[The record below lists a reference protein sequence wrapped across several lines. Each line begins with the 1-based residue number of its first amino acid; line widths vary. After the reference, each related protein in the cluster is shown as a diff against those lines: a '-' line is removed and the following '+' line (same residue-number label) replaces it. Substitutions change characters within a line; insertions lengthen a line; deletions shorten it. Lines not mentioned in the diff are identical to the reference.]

1 MRLRTQL
8 LAPTIA
14 VIILCLSVSGIF
26 TYRAAKIALQ
36 EALQGQMVLAT
47 ESVRDQVN
55 GYIGELT
62 RTFKTLSGRNVV
74 QQVLAVN
81 DGGNDNQATDQV
93 LHKMLADYPDQFEF
107 LAVIGV
113 DGMAKAASDS
123 GLVGTLNVQDRSYFQ
138 KALAG
143 KVGTEIVQ
151 SRASGQP
158 VMILAYPVSTGDRVT
173 GACIGAIQMNYFAT
187 HFVNPVRIG
196 QEGYA
201 YLVDGAGRFLAH
213 PEKSKV
219 LQASIADTE
228 WGKQILT
235 EKNGF
240 LAYFWEGHEKVVAF
254 RHIDEAGWQVV
265 AGAEYADIFA
275 PLSGI
280 LQGNIWA
287 ALLTL
292 LGVASVLFIVVRSIV
307 KAVRSGVDLA
317 MDIRAGDVSRRLHLT
332 RGDEIGELAGAL
344 DQMAEGL
351 EEKALVAEKVAAGD
365 LTVDI
370 HMASERDRLGIS
382 LTQMVRRL
390 SDMMAQV
397 QLASE
402 QIAAGSL
409 QVADGSQTL
418 SQGATESA
426 ASLEEISASMLELAS
441 QTRSNAENAKQAN
454 MLTGEAQS
462 AGQEG
467 DRQMETL
474 IAAMRDINH
483 SSESITKIIKVIDE
497 IAFQTNLLA
506 LNAAVE
512 AARAGQ
518 HGKGFAVVAEEVR
531 NLAARSAKAAK
542 ETAELIEDSTAKTV
556 RGVEIADNT
565 AVSLKTII
573 TGTAK
578 VSDLVAEIAAAS
590 QEQTSGIDQVSKGL
604 EQIESV
610 TQQATANA
618 EESAAAA
625 EELSGQ
631 ADHLRSLLAIF
642 KVKGGGQPPVA
653 VRDPRP
659 KRAATV
665 NFAPQPRQLA
675 MGGPKAYRPEQIIAL
690 DDADMGRY

>member
-8 LAPTIA
+8 LMPTLT
-14 VIILCLSVSGIF
+14 VIILCLSVSGF
-26 TYRAAKIALQ
+26 MTYRSAKNALQ
-36 EALQGQMVLAT
+36 EALQGQMILAT
-47 ESVRDQVN
+47 ESVRDQIN

-62 RTFKTLSGRNVV
+62 RTFKTLTGRNVV
-74 QQVLAVN
+74 QQVLA
-81 DGGNDNQATDQV
+81 DNADASASQAADLV
-93 LHKMLADYPDQFEF
+93 LQKMLADYPEQFEF
-107 LAVIGV
+107 LAVIGL
-113 DGMAKAASDS
+113 DGMAKAASES
-123 GLVGTLNVQDRSYFQ
+123 NLVGTLNVRDRAYFQ
-138 KALAG
+138 SALSG
-143 KVGTEIVQ
+143 KTGTEMVK

-158 VMILAYPVSTGDRVT
+158 VMILSYPVSVDGQVA
-173 GACIGAIQMNYFAT
+173 GACIGAIQMSYFAS
-187 HFVNPVRIG
+187 HFVSPVQIG
-196 QEGYA
+196 HKGYA
-201 YLVDGAGRFLAH
+201 YLVDDTGKFLAH
-213 PEKSKV
+213 PDKTKV
-219 LQASIADTE
+219 LNASIADFD
-228 WGKQILT
+228 WGKQMLA

-240 LAYFWEGHEKVVAF
+240 LIYTWEGQEKVIAF
-254 RHIDEAGWQVV
+254 RHIDEAGWQVA
-265 AGAEYADIFA
+265 AGAEYEDIFE

-280 LQGNIWA
+280 LAGNIWA
-287 ALLTL
+287 AVLTL
-292 LGVASVLFIVVRSIV
+292 LGVSLVLFMVVRSIV
-307 KAVRSGVDLA
+307 RAIRSGVDLA
-317 MDIRAGDVSRRLHLT
+317 MDIRAGDVSRRLHFK

-351 EEKALVAEKVAAGD
+351 EEKARLAEKVAGGD

-370 HMASERDRLGIS
+370 HMASDRDRLGIS

-397 QLASE
+397 QSASE

-426 ASLEEISASMLELAS
+426 ASLEEIAASMMQLAS

-454 MLTGEAQS
+454 TLTGEAQA

-467 DRQMETL
+467 ERQMETL
-474 IAAMRDINH
+474 ITAMRDINH
-483 SSESITKIIKVIDE
+483 SSDSITKIIKVIDE

-565 AVSLKTII
+565 AVSLKTIV

-590 QEQTSGIDQVSKGL
+590 QEQSAGIDQVSKGL
-604 EQIESV
+604 DQIEVV

-631 ADHLRSLLAIF
+631 ADHLRRLLAIF
-642 KVKGGGQPPVA
+642 KVKGGQKPVA
-653 VRDPRP
+653 VSDPRP
-659 KRAATV
+659 KIQPAV
-665 NFAPQPRQLA
+665 NMSVKPRQLQVA
-675 MGGPKAYRPEQIIAL
+675 APTERRPEQVIAL

>member
-1 MRLRTQL
+1 
-8 LAPTIA
+8 
-14 VIILCLSVSGIF
+14 
-26 TYRAAKIALQ
+26 
-36 EALQGQMVLAT
+36 
-47 ESVRDQVN
+47 
-55 GYIGELT
+55 
-62 RTFKTLSGRNVV
+62 
-74 QQVLAVN
+74 
-81 DGGNDNQATDQV
+81 
-93 LHKMLADYPDQFEF
+93 
-107 LAVIGV
+107 
-113 DGMAKAASDS
+113 
-123 GLVGTLNVQDRSYFQ
+123 
-138 KALAG
+138 
-143 KVGTEIVQ
+143 
-151 SRASGQP
+151 
-158 VMILAYPVSTGDRVT
+158 
-173 GACIGAIQMNYFAT
+173 
-187 HFVNPVRIG
+187 
-196 QEGYA
+196 
-201 YLVDGAGRFLAH
+201 
-213 PEKSKV
+213 
-219 LQASIADTE
+219 
-228 WGKQILT
+228 
-235 EKNGF
+235 
-240 LAYFWEGHEKVVAF
+240 
-254 RHIDEAGWQVV
+254 
-265 AGAEYADIFA
+265 
-275 PLSGI
+275 
-280 LQGNIWA
+280 
-287 ALLTL
+287 
-292 LGVASVLFIVVRSIV
+292 VLFTVVRSIV
-307 KAVRSGVDLA
+307 KAIRSGVDLA
-317 MDIRAGDVSRRLHLT
+317 MDIRAGDVSRRLHFK

-351 EEKALVAEKVAAGD
+351 EEKARLAEKVAGGD

-370 HMASERDRLGIS
+370 HMASDRDRLGIS

-397 QLASE
+397 QSASE

-426 ASLEEISASMLELAS
+426 ASLEEIAASMMQLAS

-454 MLTGEAQS
+454 TLTGEAQA

-467 DRQMETL
+467 ERQMETL
-474 IAAMRDINH
+474 ITAMRDINH
-483 SSESITKIIKVIDE
+483 SSDSITKIIKVIDE

-565 AVSLKTII
+565 AVSLKTIV

-590 QEQTSGIDQVSKGL
+590 QEQSAGIDQVSKGL
-604 EQIESV
+604 DQIEVV

-631 ADHLRSLLAIF
+631 ADHLRRLLAIF
-642 KVKGGGQPPVA
+642 KVKGGQKPVA
-653 VRDPRP
+653 VSDPRP
-659 KRAATV
+659 KIQPAV
-665 NFAPQPRQLA
+665 NMSVKPRQLQVA
-675 MGGPKAYRPEQIIAL
+675 APTERRPEQVIAL

>member
-1 MRLRTQL
+1 MKLRAQL
-8 LAPTIA
+8 LMPTLA
-14 VIILCLSVSGIF
+14 VIILCLSVSGF
-26 TYRAAKIALQ
+26 MTYRSAKNALQ
-36 EALQGQMVLAT
+36 EALQGQMILAT
-47 ESVRDQVN
+47 ESVRDQIN

-62 RTFKTLSGRNVV
+62 RTFKTLTGRNVV
-74 QQVLAVN
+74 QQVLVDN
-81 DGGNDNQATDQV
+81 TGGNANQAADLV
-93 LHKMLADYPDQFEF
+93 LQKMLADYPDQFEF
-107 LAVIGV
+107 LAVIGK
-113 DGMAKAASDS
+113 DGMAKAASDTE
-123 GLVGTLNVQDRSYFQ
+123 LVGTLNVLDRGYFQ
-138 KALAG
+138 SALMG
-143 KVGTEIVQ
+143 KTGTEIVQ

-158 VMILAYPVSTGDRVT
+158 VLILSYPVILDGRVI
-173 GACIGAIQMNYFAT
+173 GACIGAIQMSYFAN
-187 HFVNPVRIG
+187 HFVSPVRIG
-196 QEGYA
+196 QKGYA
-201 YLVDGAGRFLAH
+201 YLVDDSGKFLAH
-213 PEKSKV
+213 PDKTKV
-219 LQASIADTE
+219 LNASIADSD
-228 WGKQILT
+228 WGKQMLA

-240 LAYFWEGHEKVVAF
+240 LVYAWEGQDKVIAF
-254 RHIDEAGWQVV
+254 RHIDEAGWQVA
-265 AGAEYADIFA
+265 AGAEYEDIFA

-287 ALLTL
+287 AVLTL
-292 LGVASVLFIVVRSIV
+292 LGVSCVLFSVVRSIV
-307 KAVRSGVDLA
+307 KAVRAGVDLA
-317 MDIRAGDVSRRLHLT
+317 MDIRAGDVSRRLHFK

-351 EEKALVAEKVAAGD
+351 EEKALLAEKVAGGD

-370 HMASERDRLGIS
+370 HMASDRDRLGIS

-397 QLASE
+397 QSASE
-402 QIAAGSL
+402 QIAAGSV

-426 ASLEEISASMLELAS
+426 ASLEEISASMIQLAS

-454 MLTGEAQS
+454 MLTGEAQT

-483 SSESITKIIKVIDE
+483 SSDSITKIIKVIDE

-542 ETAELIEDSTAKTV
+542 ETAELIEDSTTKTV
-556 RGVEIADNT
+556 RGVEIADRT
-565 AVSLKTII
+565 AVSLKTIV

-578 VSDLVAEIAAAS
+578 ISDLVAEISAAS
-590 QEQTSGIDQVSKGL
+590 QEQSAGIDQVSKGL
-604 EQIESV
+604 EQIEAV

-631 ADHLRSLLAIF
+631 ADHLRRLLAIF
-642 KVKGGGQPPVA
+642 KVKGGQKPLA
-653 VRDPRP
+653 VSDQRP
-659 KRAATV
+659 KIQPAANLNV
-665 NFAPQPRQLA
+665 KPRQLQVA
-675 MGGPKAYRPEQIIAL
+675 ASTERRPEQLIAL

>member
-1 MRLRTQL
+1 MKLRTQL
-8 LAPTIA
+8 LMPTLA
-14 VIILCLSVSGIF
+14 VIILCLSVSGF
-26 TYRAAKIALQ
+26 VTYRIAKNALQ
-36 EALQGQMVLAT
+36 EALQGQMILAT
-47 ESVRDQVN
+47 ESVRDQIN

-62 RTFKTLSGRNVV
+62 RTFKTLTGRNVV
-74 QQVLAVN
+74 QQVLA
-81 DGGNDNQATDQV
+81 DNADASAGQAAELV
-93 LHKMLADYPDQFEF
+93 LRKMLADYPDQFEF
-107 LAVIGV
+107 LAVIGL
-113 DGMAKAASDS
+113 DGMAKAASD
-123 GLVGTLNVQDRSYFQ
+123 GNLVGTLNVRDRGYFQ
-138 KALAG
+138 SALSG
-143 KVGTEIVQ
+143 KTGTEIVQ

-158 VMILAYPVSTGDRVT
+158 VMILSYPVSVDGRVA
-173 GACIGAIQMNYFAT
+173 GACIGAIQMSYFAN
-187 HFVNPVRIG
+187 HFVSPVRIG
-196 QEGYA
+196 QKGYA
-201 YLVDGAGRFLAH
+201 YLVDDTGTFLAH

-219 LQASIADTE
+219 FNASIADSD
-228 WGKQILT
+228 WGKQMLA

-240 LAYFWEGHEKVVAF
+240 LVYAWEGQEKVIAF
-254 RHIDEAGWQVV
+254 RHIDEAGWQVA
-265 AGAEYADIFA
+265 AGAEYKDIFA

-287 ALLTL
+287 AVLTL
-292 LGVASVLFIVVRSIV
+292 LGVSLVLFMVVRSIV
-307 KAVRSGVDLA
+307 KAVRAGVDLA
-317 MDIRAGDVSRRLHLT
+317 MDIRAGDVSRRLHFK

-344 DQMAEGL
+344 DQMAQGL
-351 EEKALVAEKVAAGD
+351 EEKALLAEKVAGGD

-370 HMASERDRLGIS
+370 HMASDRDRLGIS

-397 QLASE
+397 QSASE

-426 ASLEEISASMLELAS
+426 ASLEEISASMMQLAS

-454 MLTGEAQS
+454 MLTGEAQA

-483 SSESITKIIKVIDE
+483 SSDSITKIIKVIDE

-542 ETAELIEDSTAKTV
+542 ETAELIEDSTVKTV
-556 RGVEIADNT
+556 RGVEIADRT
-565 AVSLKTII
+565 AVSLKTIV

-590 QEQTSGIDQVSKGL
+590 QEQSAGIDQVSKGL
-604 EQIESV
+604 DQIETV

-631 ADHLRSLLAIF
+631 ADHLRRLLAVF
-642 KVKGGGQPPVA
+642 KVKGGQKPVA
-653 VRDPRP
+653 VSDQRP
-659 KRAATV
+659 KIQPAV
-665 NFAPQPRQLA
+665 NLSVKPRQLQVA
-675 MGGPKAYRPEQIIAL
+675 AATERRPEQIIAL